1 MRQHIEFCVLIN
13 CHGNHT
19 VLLHLTTYYLAVKV
33 IGGNFISLLHG
44 SKSGNIK
51 ERWRET
57 GASCFKTWK
66 RKRQREV
73 EMERKRKRGGRAE
86 GREGRHKGG
95 RRQSR

>member
-33 IGGNFISLLHG
+33 IGEILFLCYMVLRVGISG
-44 SKSGNIK
+44 K
-51 ERWRET
+51 
-57 GASCFKTWK
+57 
-66 RKRQREV
+66 
-73 EMERKRKRGGRAE
+73 EMEGDRGIMLQDSEEKEAKRGRDGEEEERGGKAE